1 MCSVRRKISP
11 VWSYF
16 SVTEPNEKKARC
28 DLCGLPMSFRGTI
41 SNLKA
46 HLERKHPTLNLKLDS
61 QHQQVS
67 GKHNSCSAVENQNR
81 TETESECN
89 KGPGPGR
96 ASWFGPNAV
105 EVILDNVNNEP
116 ALCKP
121 STSTQLTQVQK
132 PTVQSSLSSFL
143 PKKINF
149 KQKINLTNYYLNW
162 FLKISNLS
170 PLLTTVGLSNLSM
183 L

>member
-11 VWSYF
+11 VWSHF
-16 SVTEPNEKKARC
+16 SVTEPNDKKARC

-61 QHQQVS
+61 QHQQEQVS
-67 GKHNSCSAVENQNR
+67 GKQNSCSAVENQNR
-81 TETESECN
+81 TETECN
-89 KGPGPGR
+89 KGHNPGR
-96 ASWFGPNAV
+96 ANWFVPNAV

-116 ALCKP
+116 ALSKP
-121 STSTQLTQVQK
+121 STSTQLTQTQK

-143 PKKINF
+143 P
-149 KQKINLTNYYLNW
+149 
-162 FLKISNLS
+162 
-170 PLLTTVGLSNLSM
+170 
-183 L
+183 